1 MPMNGIE
8 NLNLKEAIAA
18 IIGHD
23 APERFGE
30 PFLTLFR
37 EASAEKE
44 GNNAAAYICTLFLS
58 AFLEKFPTE
67 KLHTFVRYA
76 KEECELFSVDCR
88 MYEELYSRIPGE
100 ELNRVILIDVHGN
113 PCYRKCCKQEIFE
126 AFDFYTNR

>member
-18 IIGHD
+18 IIGHEV
-23 APERFGE
+23 PERFGE

-37 EASAEKE
+37 EASAEKG
-44 GNNAAAYICTLFLS
+44 GNNVAAYICSLYLS

-67 KLHTFVRYA
+67 KLHTFVRYT
-76 KEECELFSVDCR
+76 KEEYELFSFDCR
-88 MYEELYSRIPGE
+88 MYEELYSRISTE
-100 ELNRVILIDVHGN
+100 DLKNILLIDAHGI
-113 PCYRKCCKQEIFE
+113 PCCRECCKQDIFE